1 LVDGI
6 KELYESGEKKF
17 HILFCNKVN
26 FVVRIPLFGPGK
38 AAAQLEG
45 SKIFSSEFMQRH
57 GIPSPYSSTFHNY
70 HDAKLYVEDAD
81 CAVVIKASGL
91 TGSKGVVV
99 ILDKQDALINLQ
111 NFMIDKLYGD
121 AGTSVVIEE
130 ALVGREL
137 TVVSFRDCLSFKV
150 LSSVRDYK
158 TLYDGDTGVNTGGM
172 GSYAPTDVS
181 QDLINAIK
189 RTIIGPTIQAMWK
202 DGK

>member
-1 LVDGI
+1 MELKNYLNLVRRSSISSSVI
-6 KELYESGEKKF
+6 KLTF
-17 HILFCNKVN
+17 I
-26 FVVRIPLFGPGK
+26 VRVPFFGPGK

-45 SKIFSSEFMQRH
+45 SKMFSSEFMQRH
-57 GIPSPYSSTFHNY
+57 GIPSPCSSTFHNY
-70 HDAKLYVEDAD
+70 HDAKIYVEDANS
-81 CAVVIKASGL
+81 AVVIKASGL

-99 ILDKQDALINLQ
+99 TLDKQDALIILQ

-137 TVVSFRDCLSFKV
+137 TVVAFSDGLSFKV
-150 LSSVRDYK
+150 FSSVRDYK
-158 TLYDGDTGVNTGGM
+158 TLYDSDMGVNTGGM

-181 QDLINAIK
+181 EDLIDAIK
-189 RTIIGPTIQAMWK
+189 RTIIGPTIQAMQK